1 MRRIL
6 LRFGIFFVLVGGGT
20 LFLLLSG
27 RFQFKNVSLSGN
39 ASISSEEILH
49 SVDMY
54 LTERVLWFFSRSNV
68 FLFRPRALE
77 ARIRKE
83 FPRMAEASVSRSY
96 SRELTMRVSERS
108 PWGLY
113 CKTDATDCFY
123 IAEDG
128 VLTAEAPHLTG
139 NAVFRIRDYRA
150 RAVFFLL
157 GDTAINE
164 SNAAYIRQAVD
175 FLMHQYNISVR
186 EIALGRI
193 FEDQTELITNEGW
206 QVLFDERTNKERALE
221 NLTLVLD
228 QHITNRANLEYLDV
242 RFDGKVFYKKY

>member
-1 MRRIL
+1 M
-6 LRFGIFFVLVGGGT
+6 

-27 RFQFKNVSLSGN
+27 RFQFKNASLSGN
-39 ASISSEEILH
+39 VSISSEEILH

-54 LTERVLWFFSRSNV
+54 LAERVLWFFPRSSV

-83 FPRMAEASVSRSY
+83 FPRVAEASVSRSY
-96 SRELTMRVSERS
+96 SRELAVRVSERS

-113 CKTDATDCFY
+113 CKTDTADCFY
-123 IAEDG
+123 VAEDG

-150 RAVFFLL
+150 RAAFFLL
-157 GDTAINE
+157 GNTAINE
-164 SNAAYIRQAVD
+164 SDAAYIRQVVD
-175 FLMHQYNISVR
+175 FLMHQYNVSVR
-186 EIALGRI
+186 EIALGRV
-193 FEDQTELITNEGW
+193 FEDQTEIVTNEGW

-221 NLTLVLD
+221 NLSLVLG
-228 QHITNRANLEYLDV
+228 QHITDRTLLEYIDI
-242 RFDGKVFYKKY
+242 RFEGKVFYKNH